1 MSIVNLD
8 LNNWDPRTLPGMS
21 GKQAK
26 AKEEA
31 EDLKIEITNL
41 ILNDSTTVLVLR
53 DVSITPDL
61 VTEARNFPENVIL
74 IDYLALEKGMFLKIY
89 GKNAKNMSFNTDTIS
104 RMNSLM
110 IDVGDAL
117 QVVSMPTLT
126 ADGKLYG
133 TSNVQGDILSKMET
147 VMTSAY
153 DTDLKQ
159 VFINH
164 AILDNMDNKFQNDAV
179 SVFIINV
186 PPVSKFLKALSSYT
200 SRTVI
205 VTEDQKMLGAVVLTP
220 DSNAEELVGAITQ
233 VTKPG
238 GVEEAQVEEKK
249 ARKPRV
255 KPTNGEQA

>member
-1 MSIVNLD
+1 MNLD

-26 AKEEA
+26 AKGEA
-31 EDLKIEITNL
+31 EDLKVGITNL

-53 DVSITPDL
+53 DVSITPAI
-61 VTEARNFPENVIL
+61 VSEARKFPENVIL

-147 VMTSAY
+147 VMTNAY

-205 VTEDQKMLGAVVLTP
+205 VTEDEKMLGAVVLTP

-249 ARKPRV
+249 ARKPRARS
-255 KPTNGEQA
+255 TNGEQA